1 MKLKMNQVKTGNG
14 YRYGQVRHRK
24 LEYIQEDSTTN
35 EGRIPAKTVYSH
47 CLQDVEGWGIEHP
60 QGIRQESKTGR
71 KKESLQKKDV
81 KKKKHTEVNH
91 MGRLHL

>member
-1 MKLKMNQVKTGNG
+1 MNPVKTGNG
-14 YRYGQVRHRK
+14 YKYGQVRNRK
-24 LEYIQEDSTTN
+24 LDYIQEDSATYAR
-35 EGRIPAKTVYSH
+35 RIPTKTKHSH
-47 CLQDVEGWGIEHP
+47 SLQDVEGWGIENP

-71 KKESLQKKDV
+71 KKESIQKKDV